1 MSLVNNKMGPCLKV
15 EHLQK
20 LLKVARSSNWQSIGI
35 LYPCFI
41 GRIDWVQPRPDCSPW
56 RNRNWPNCPIILFWV
71 VSFSL
76 IMSSCSP
83 SIYSL
88 DWVYLSNFRCTCL
101 WICGLTNLIY
111 TVGSANLLSKCQFK
125 DNNAL
130 YTRSLMS
137 RCWNW
142 TPTSYCKGEKYLILY
157 LEWWASVFWLYK
169 MYSYIC
175 NVLWNAIIFGIHSG
189 LTTFC
194 CHL

>member
-20 LLKVARSSNWQSIGI
+20 LLKVALISQWQLIGI
-35 LYPCFI
+35 PNACFI

-101 WICGLTNLIY
+101 CLWICGLSSLIY
-111 TVGSANLLSKCQFK
+111 TVGSANPLFQNANSKTTTCSIL
-125 DNNAL
+125 NP
-130 YTRSLMS
+130 SCHVGS
-137 RCWNW
+137 WNW
-142 TPTSYCKGEKYLILY
+142 TPTSHLI
-157 LEWWASVFWLYK
+157 VRVK
-169 MYSYIC
+169 NI
-175 NVLWNAIIFGIHSG
+175 
-189 LTTFC
+189 
-194 CHL
+194 